1 MKIEIRLLRLIEYYA
16 NEIKEFSSKFDTNR
30 PWMIEGKTDP
40 DVRNAKYL
48 ADRMMV
54 FIDILIQAENGAK
67 VIYSDEN
74 GFEVID
80 TKKIN
85 LWKQWLN

>member
-1 MKIEIRLLRLIEYYA
+1 MEIEIRLERLISHYA
-16 NEIKEFSSKFDTNR
+16 DAIKKSLTKSETIR

-40 DVRNAKYL
+40 NARNTKYL
-48 ADRMMV
+48 AERMMV

-67 VIYSDEN
+67 VIYNDEK

-80 TKKIN
+80 TKK
-85 LWKQWLN
+85 